1 MINHG
6 EIAGAVIRDLQN
18 FKNAA
23 YALIFTFLVPLI
35 VINWS
40 TIKPNLILPSDN
52 SDLLVYC
59 GRMITLLAVIVHIL
73 RWISNSTSQLNLCIS
88 HVNIGTPRPELF
100 FAMFS
105 LAVSLS
111 LLAFAAAVSLAVFA
125 GYMCVYLLISLWV
138 WAVFRNQYRHCRRRT
153 KSIDEQHSA
162 ILRALD
168 GFWIHKPQMRRLGA
182 VWVVSV
188 MSFLLIIWSSA
199 LEPPWRGGIKV
210 AAATLLLGS
219 FLIAEVVLIRWLCA
233 QHDAIDRVVSP
244 SAVKQAKRALDNRS
258 SFGSRAGTSAEP
270 TQ

>member
-59 GRMITLLAVIVHIL
+59 GRMIMLLTVIVHIL

-100 FAMFS
+100 FAMFA

-111 LLAFAAAVSLAVFA
+111 LLA
-125 GYMCVYLLISLWV
+125 
-138 WAVFRNQYRHCRRRT
+138 R
-153 KSIDEQHSA
+153 
-162 ILRALD
+162 
-168 GFWIHKPQMRRLGA
+168 
-182 VWVVSV
+182 
-188 MSFLLIIWSSA
+188 SF
-199 LEPPWRGGIKV
+199 P
-210 AAATLLLGS
+210 
-219 FLIAEVVLIRWLCA
+219 
-233 QHDAIDRVVSP
+233 
-244 SAVKQAKRALDNRS
+244 
-258 SFGSRAGTSAEP
+258 TSA
-270 TQ
+270 